1 MTLRTYPPLA
11 FFSESSKVQS
21 AATIRAGTHLDL
33 KQINGYDLGA
43 CPQHT
48 SPRKESLRESPGC
61 PSCKFWVFS
70 VACFHALEPV
80 LLLVALGTC
89 PRISEGACIV
99 LESGQEPTVSRH
111 TAASAAEV
119 LMSTVGTSSC
129 QNSLC
134 SLAAAVRLSLGPV
147 LVDAKSTR
155 VSGPVVIADGM
166 AGAAMYELV
175 RVGHDNLIGEIIRLE
190 GDSATIQ
197 VMKKQRGLM
206 VNDLF
211 CGHTGMYSTLP
222 LSVELGPGILGN
234 IFDGIQRPL
243 KTIAKR
249 SGDVYIP
256 RGVSVPALDKDIL
269 WEFQPKKI
277 GEGDLVT
284 GGDLYATVFENSLVE
299 HHIALPPDAMGKIT
313 YIAPP
318 GQYSLK
324 DTVLELEFQGVKKK
338 FTMLQTWPVRTPRPV
353 ASKLAADTPLLT
365 GQRVLDALVLRCF
378 GGTCAIPGAFGCG
391 ENSISQALSKYS
403 NSDTVVYV
411 GCGERGNEMAE
422 VLMDFPQLT
431 MTLPDGREE
440 SVMKRTTLVANT
452 SNMPVAAREASIYT
466 GITIAEYF
474 RDMGYNVSMMAD
486 STSRWAEA
494 LREISGRLAEMPAD
508 SGYPA
513 YLAARLAS
521 FYERAGKVK
530 CLGGPE
536 RNGSVTI
543 VGAVSPP
550 GGDFSDPVT
559 SATLS
564 IVQVFWGLD
573 KKLAQRKH
581 FPSVNWLISYSK
593 YSSALESFYEK
604 FDSDFIDIR
613 TKAREVLQR
622 EDDLNEIVQL
632 VGKDALAETDKITL
646 ETAKLLREDYLAQN
660 AFTPYD
666 KFCPF
671 YKSVWMMRNII
682 HFYNLANQA
691 VERGAGMDGQKITYT
706 LIKHRL
712 GDLFYRLVSQKFED
726 PAEGEDVLIGKFKKL
741 NEDLTAGFRNLEDET
756 R

>member
-1 MTLRTYPPLA
+1 MSYERMTT
-11 FFSESSKVQS
+11 FEDSE
-21 AATIRAGTHLDL
+21 
-33 KQINGYDLGA
+33 
-43 CPQHT
+43 
-48 SPRKESLRESPGC
+48 KESEYGYVRKVRSLL
-61 PSCKFWVFS
+61 F
-70 VACFHALEPV
+70 LY
-80 LLLVALGTC
+80 LLLAL
-89 PRISEGACIV
+89 
-99 LESGQEPTVSRH
+99 LTVRSRRSLR
-111 TAASAAEV
+111 AIAAARELYGVVGASA
-119 LMSTVGTSSC
+119 
-129 QNSLC
+129 
-134 SLAAAVRLSLGPV
+134 
-147 LVDAKSTR
+147 
-155 VSGPVVIADGM
+155 VSGPVVVADGM
-166 AGAAMYELV
+166 GGAAMYELV

-197 VMKKQRGLM
+197 VYEETAGLM
-206 VNDLF
+206 VNDPVLR
-211 CGHTGMYSTLP
+211 TRKP

-243 KTIAKR
+243 KTIAIK

-256 RGVSVPALDKDIL
+256 RGVSVPALDKDAQ
-269 WEFQPKKI
+269 WEFQPKKL
-277 GEGDLVT
+277 GVGDVIT
-284 GGDLYATVFENSLVE
+284 GGDLYATVFENTLMQ
-299 HHIALPPDAMGKIT
+299 HHVALPPGAMGKVS
-313 YIAPP
+313 YIAPA
-318 GQYSLK
+318 GQYSLQ
-324 DTVLELEFQGVKKK
+324 DTVLELEFQGIKKQ
-338 FTMLQTWPVRTPRPV
+338 FTMLQTWPVRSPRPV

-365 GQRVLDALVLRCF
+365 GQRVLDALFPSVL
-378 GGTCAIPGAFGCG
+378 GGTIPGAFGCG
-391 ENSISQALSKYS
+391 KTVISQALSKYS
-403 NSDTVVYV
+403 NSEAVVYV

-530 CLGGPE
+530 CLGSPD
-536 RNGSVTI
+536 RTGSVTI

-593 YSSALESFYEK
+593 YSKALESFYEK
-604 FDSDFIDIR
+604 FDPDFIDIR

-632 VGKDALAETDKITL
+632 VGKDALAESDKITL

-682 HFYNLANQA
+682 HFNTLANQA
-691 VERGAGMDGQKITYT
+691 VERAAGSDGQKITYSV
-706 LIKHRL
+706 IKHRL

-726 PAEGEDVLIGKFKKL
+726 PAEGEEVLVGKFQKL
-741 NEDLTAGFRNLEDET
+741 YDDLTAGFRNLEDES